1 MNKKLEV
8 RNLQISFRTQNGT
21 LKAVRGIDFA
31 MEKGETL
38 AIVGE
43 SGSGKSVTAKA
54 VLGILSR
61 NSIVESG
68 EIIYEGRDLLK
79 LTQDE
84 FDELR
89 GNRISMIYQDP
100 LSSLDP
106 IMRVGDQMTEAALV
120 NGKINR
126 KRSRKMFREKMSAL
140 EKAMGGAGIGEAK
153 VSGIMK
159 ELSGLIPAACTLRTD
174 YERAREYGEAA
185 VFSCGQLMLA
195 VRKGDEALIRE
206 EQGYLE
212 ERLRKAENPL
222 LFPDARRV
230 KKLMGELPG
239 SAGELQELLEKAL
252 RSGEPDFLAFAYAQ
266 ETGEVP
272 ERNTEDMADW
282 NRALQSASWQETLQ
296 EIRAGI
302 YQALRH
308 SNEAYRGKRQEA
320 RKLTERYLP
329 LFEQENLDIGACKR
343 AVREMN
349 RAVNGSI
356 NPLNVTKTAS
366 ATTFAST
373 MKHSMNRYAA
383 GVPGNKKE
391 ERRVKRDTRRYE
403 RKFKGEKDAPR
414 VIPPMLTNLELT
426 RRTMLR
432 AMNSLLEDYIK
443 DDFTAEWLEA
453 ETSHMLEWLEDQGDA
468 MVKRISKQ
476 YAYDNA
482 IRIME
487 EVGIAEPRK
496 RFEQYPFEF
505 SGGMRQRIVIGIAI
519 AANPDILICDEPTTA
534 LDVTIQSQILELIND
549 LKQRHNLTVIF
560 ITHDLG
566 VVANMADKVGVM
578 YAGKLVEYGLA
589 DDIFYEPAHPYTWAL
604 LSSMPD
610 LDTSERLEAIPGTP
624 PNMIYPPKGD
634 AFAARNKYAMAIDFQ
649 EEPPRF
655 ELSKTHWAASWLLHP
670 KAPKTEIPRIVMERI
685 ERMKKLEEEALEY
698 ERQ

>member
-8 RNLQISFRTQNGT
+8 RDLQISFRTQNGP
-21 LKAVRGIDFA
+21 LKAVRGIDFTI
-31 MEKGETL
+31 EKGETL

-79 LTQDE
+79 LTQNE

-106 IMRVGDQMTEAALV
+106 IMRIGDQMTEAALV

-126 KRSRKMFREKMSAL
+126 KRSKKMFRAKMGQLSR
-140 EKAMGGAGIGEAK
+140 AMSEAGVEPARAARVTK
-153 VSGIMK
+153 V
-159 ELSGLIPAACTLRTD
+159 LSELIPAACTFRTD
-174 YERAREYGEAA
+174 YAMAREYAESAI
-185 VFSCGQLMLA
+185 FSCEQLIVA
-195 VRKGDEALIRE
+195 VRKGDKTLIKE
-206 EQGYLE
+206 EQQYLA
-212 ERLRKAENPL
+212 ERLEKAWNPL
-222 LFPDARRV
+222 LIPDEGKV
-230 KKLMGELPG
+230 KEL
-239 SAGELQELLEKAL
+239 AGRLPDTAAEIKELLTGIVEREEADYL
-252 RSGEPDFLAFAYAQ
+252 ALAFAQAKGQ
-266 ETGEVP
+266 LP
-272 ERNTEDMADW
+272 KRNDDISVW
-282 NRALQSASWQETLQ
+282 NEELHSEAWKNTFQ
-296 EIRAGI
+296 EIYDSI

-308 SNEAYRGKRQEA
+308 SDEAYSGKRQEA
-320 RKLTERYLP
+320 VRLIERYMP
-329 LFEQENLDIGACKR
+329 LFEQQELNIKACQK

-349 RAVNGSI
+349 KAVNASI
-356 NPLNVTKTAS
+356 DPLNVTKTAS

-373 MKHSMNRYAA
+373 MRHSMGRYAA

-391 ERRVKRDTRRYE
+391 ERRVQRDTARNE
-403 RKFKGEKDAPR
+403 RKFKGQGDVPKA
-414 VIPPMLTNLELT
+414 VPPMLVNLELT
-426 RRTMLR
+426 RKTMLR
-432 AMNSLLEDYIK
+432 AMKSLLEDYSGEK
-443 DDFTAEWLEA
+443 NMEEWLKS
-453 ETSHMLEWLEDQGDA
+453 ETFHMLEWLEDQGDA
-468 MVKRISKQ
+468 MVKKVSKQ

-549 LKQRHNLTVIF
+549 LKQKHNLTVIF

-578 YAGKLVEYGLA
+578 YAGKLVEYGMA

-610 LDTSERLEAIPGTP
+610 LDTTERLEAIPGTP

-655 ELSKTHWAASWLLHP
+655 ELSKTHWAATWLLHP
-670 KAPKTEIPRIVMERI
+670 KAPKTEIPRIVTERI
-685 ERMKKLEEEALEY
+685 ERMKKLEEEALKN
-698 ERQ
+698 ERE

>member
-8 RNLQISFRTQNGT
+8 RNLQISFRTQNGL
-21 LKAVRGIDFA
+21 LKAVRGIDFTI
-31 MEKGETL
+31 EKGETL

-54 VLGILSR
+54 ILGILSQ

-79 LTQDE
+79 LTQNE

-126 KRSRKMFREKMSAL
+126 KRSRKMFRGKLSAL
-140 EKAMGGAGIGEAK
+140 EKAMCGAGIGEAR
-153 VSGIMK
+153 VSKIMK
-159 ELSGLIPAACTLRTD
+159 ALSGLIPTACTIRTD

-185 VFSCGQLMLA
+185 AFSCEQLTLA
-195 VRKGDEALIRE
+195 VRRGDAALIRQ

-212 ERLRKAENPL
+212 ERLKKAENPL
-222 LFPDARRV
+222 LFPDAGRIE
-230 KKLMGELPG
+230 KLMGELPG
-239 SAGELQELLEKAL
+239 SVDELQEALAKAL
-252 RSGEPDFLAFAYAQ
+252 KSEEPDYLALAYAR
-266 ETGEVP
+266 ESGVIP
-272 ERNTEDMADW
+272 ERNTDNMADW
-282 NRALQSASWQETLQ
+282 NRALQTDSWQETIQ
-296 EIRAGI
+296 EIRSGI
-302 YQALRH
+302 YQALSH
-308 SNEAYRGKRQEA
+308 SNEAYREKRQEA
-320 RKLTERYLP
+320 RQLTEKYLP
-329 LFEQENLDIGACKR
+329 LFEQEKLDIGACKR
-343 AVREMN
+343 AAREMCK
-349 RAVNGSI
+349 AVNGSI

-373 MKHSMNRYAA
+373 MKHCLKRYAA

-391 ERRVKRDTRRYE
+391 ERRIKHDTKRYE
-403 RKFKGEKDAPR
+403 RKFKGEKDVPK
-414 VIPPMLTNLELT
+414 VIPPMLVNLELT
-426 RRTMLR
+426 RKSMLQT
-432 AMNSLLEDYIK
+432 MNSLLEDYAR
-443 DDFTAEWLEA
+443 DEFTSEWLET
-453 ETSHMLEWLEDQGDA
+453 ETTHMLKWLEYQGNA
-468 MVKRISKQ
+468 MVKKVSRQ

-549 LKQRHNLTVIF
+549 LKRKHNLTVIF

-578 YAGKLVEYGLA
+578 YAGKLVEYGLV

-610 LDTSERLEAIPGTP
+610 LDTTQRLEAIPGTP

-634 AFAARNKYAMAIDFQ
+634 AFAARNKYAMDIDFH

-655 ELSKTHWAASWLLHP
+655 ELSETHWAATWLLHP
-670 KAPKTEIPRIVMERI
+670 KAPKIEVPRIVTERI
-685 ERMKKLEEEALEY
+685 ERMKKL
-698 ERQ
+698 